1 MLQLLDTV
9 IGHVAVLSTRHIA
22 NSLWALATLKEKRP
36 DLVDKLCGAAM
47 AKVMDFNSQEISNS
61 LWALATFEALQER
74 NRLDICELEREKDR
88 RRLQHEEELEPP
100 GLIPARIGCE
110 ALFNLS
116 IILSSYIARF

>member
-61 LWALATFEALQER
+61 LWALATLTEQRPDMVDKLCGAAKAKVMNFNSQEFEISAILVRFACSVCGRALVAP
-74 NRLDICELEREKDR
+74 N
-88 RRLQHEEELEPP
+88 
-100 GLIPARIGCE
+100 
-110 ALFNLS
+110 F
-116 IILSSYIARF
+116 